1 MTNIHALS
9 GIRTHDLS
17 VKAIKAYASDLAA
30 TGTVD
35 FYPSFSNDFESMLRV
50 FISEY
55 QIAMVSEARTFW
67 SMCRGKAC

>member
-17 VKAIKAYASDLAA
+17 VKTIKAYASDLAA

-35 FYPSFSNDFESMLRV
+35 FYPTVINVVEF
-50 FISEY
+50 
-55 QIAMVSEARTFW
+55 
-67 SMCRGKAC
+67 